1 MRGTGEARARQRTF
15 SERMLVPK
23 HWVESLIDP
32 DDDPPPRLRQA
43 HHQSNL
49 RRQRW
54 RTIFRVNLKQR
65 FDQSHVWIM
74 ECG

>member
-32 DDDPPPRLRQA
+32 DDDPPPPA
-43 HHQSNL
+43 A
-49 RRQRW
+49 
-54 RTIFRVNLKQR
+54 TGPPPVKPEETK
-65 FDQSHVWIM
+65 M
-74 ECG
+74 EDDLPGKPKTAI